1 MNSKREEIMSRLAK
15 KLANDRKETFYEAPE
30 KISSSH
36 EIDIAAILSS
46 GLGSEKALTDNGEII
61 RNL

>member
-1 MNSKREEIMSRLAK
+1 MDNKKETMSRIAK
-15 KLANDRKETFYEAPE
+15 KIASDRKETFYEAPE
-30 KISSSH
+30 RVSSSH